1 MRILLLTQYFPPET
15 GAAQLRLE
23 DLARRLS
30 SFGHEV
36 TVLTSV
42 PNYPRGRIFEGYRRR
57 ILVEEKRG
65 GVRILRTWA
74 YASQSRGFLRRLLN
88 YFSFAFLAV
97 LAGIFFGGKQ
107 DLLIVESPPL
117 FLGISGSILS
127 YWRRAPMILNVSDLW
142 PESAVAMGILRNRII
157 IGAASALENFIYR
170 RSYAITGQT
179 EGIVRDIQARIS
191 NIPVELMTNGVDP
204 ARFIL
209 SSGKREKVRE
219 ELKFGNA
226 CVVGY
231 TGLHGLAQ
239 GLDTVLQ
246 AAQLLQDSNPEILFA
261 FFGDGPD
268 KSRLQY
274 LSQDK
279 KLRNLRFYPPYP
291 SDAMPAIFSAL
302 DIAIVPLKNLPLFR
316 GALPSKLFECMAAKL
331 PIVLSIDGEARQL
344 LQRAKG
350 GLYVEPEDSAAL
362 ACALAKLSGD
372 ASLRAD
378 FGESGS
384 RYVFANH
391 DREKIARRF
400 VKLLP
405 VRNAANVMQST
416 ATES

>member
-23 DLARRLS
+23 DLARRLL

-42 PNYPRGRIFEGYRRR
+42 PNYPRGKIFEGYCGR
-57 ILVEEKRG
+57 IFVEERRDG
-65 GVRILRTWA
+65 LRILRTWA
-74 YASQSRGFLRRLLN
+74 YASRSRGFLRRLLN
-88 YFSFAFLAV
+88 YFSFAFLAI
-97 LAGIFFGGKQ
+97 LAGIFLEGKQ
-107 DLLIVESPPL
+107 DLLVVESPPL
-117 FLGISGSILS
+117 FLGISGLILS

-157 IGAASALENFIYR
+157 IRAACGLENFIYR
-170 RSYAITGQT
+170 HSYAITGQT

-191 NIPVELMTNGVDP
+191 DVPVELITNGVDP
-204 ARFIL
+204 NRFIL
-209 SSGKREKVRE
+209 SPGKREEMRE
-219 ELKFGNA
+219 DLKFGDS

-239 GLDTVLQ
+239 GLDTVLE
-246 AAQLLQDSNPEILFA
+246 AAQMLQESNPEILFA

-274 LSQDK
+274 FSQDLR
-279 KLRNLRFYPPYP
+279 LRNVRFYPPYP
-291 SDAMPAIFSAL
+291 SEAMPAIFSAL
-302 DIAIVPLKNLPLFR
+302 DVAIVPLKNLPLFR

-350 GLYVEPEDSAAL
+350 GLYVEPGNFTAL
-362 ACALAKLSGD
+362 AGALAQLSGD
-372 ASLRAD
+372 ARLRAD

-391 DREKIARRF
+391 DREEIARRF

-405 VRNAANVMQST
+405 VRDANEMQS
-416 ATES
+416 AAIES